1 MQGYK
6 RINRKEIDRI
16 LKHINTVMPG
26 FSYFIEQFT
35 KINYNKSFWWDVLS
49 KDFIEAYRI
58 LLEYYS
64 YREEEV
70 HFVLYEILRPLLNNN
85 IRLISEILNSL
96 KNRDYRRA
104 IEIIKNTTRLYI

>member
-6 RINRKEIDRI
+6 RINRIEIERI
-16 LKHINTVMPG
+16 FRHINTVMPG

-49 KDFIEAYRI
+49 NDFIEAYKI

-64 YREEEV
+64 NREEEV
-70 HFVLYEILRPLLNNN
+70 HYALYEILRPLLNNN
-85 IRLISEILNSL
+85 IGLISEVLNSL

-104 IEIIKNTTRLYI
+104 IEIIRNTTRLYF